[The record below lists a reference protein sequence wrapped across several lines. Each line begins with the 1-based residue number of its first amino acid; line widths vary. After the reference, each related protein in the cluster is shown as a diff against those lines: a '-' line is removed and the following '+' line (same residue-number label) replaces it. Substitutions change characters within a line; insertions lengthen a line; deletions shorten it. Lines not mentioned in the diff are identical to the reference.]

1 MDEFLRRIITNIKHN
16 IDAIELQIKHL
27 STHDRIDI

>member
-16 IDAIELQIKHL
+16 IDAIEQQIKHL